1 MKNKVITAQQA
12 AALVNDGS
20 TVCTIGMTLIGAAE
34 SILKAL
40 EQRFLATGSPA
51 NLTYIHSAGQSNRER
66 GNQHFAHPGM
76 VKRIIGSHWGLAP
89 KWMERIASDSVE
101 AFCLPQGQIVH
112 LYTAMAAGQ
121 AGYLSKVG
129 LGTFIDPRLEGGK
142 MNDRTRALA
151 DLVEVVSLRGEEY
164 LFYPALPLDTV
175 IIRGTTADAEGNLTC
190 EEEAMKLE
198 ILQAVLAAKRFGGK
212 VLAQVKNLAQTGSLH
227 PKQVVVPGNFIDAV
241 VVCDNPEQDHR
252 QTSSWFYDPAY
263 CGNLISPTSELE
275 KLPLTIRKLIG
286 RRACQFLY
294 PGCVINLGTGIP
306 NDVIG
311 TIIHE
316 EEVSDDITIT
326 VESGIYGGVQAGG
339 IDFGIGKNL
348 TAMINHQEQMLYY
361 NGTGVDITYM
371 GAGEMDANG
380 HINATKMGDRCTGA
394 GGFID
399 ITQNAHHVVFCS
411 TFTTK
416 GLEVEFRDGQLR
428 ILREGSVKKLV
439 KDINQISYNGEIA
452 RQKKQKMHLV
462 TERAVFELTEQ
473 GPMLIEI
480 APGIDLEKDV
490 LQQMEFTPLIS
501 ESLKLMDASLFEEVN
516 FGLKHALCSN
526 EHTESNHH

>member
-20 TVCTIGMTLIGAAE
+20 TLCTIGMTLIGAAE

-40 EQRFLATGSPA
+40 EQRFLETGSPN

-66 GNQHFAHPGM
+66 GNQHFTSQGM

-89 KWMERIASDSVE
+89 KWMEKIASNKVE

-129 LGTFIDPRLEGGK
+129 LGTFIDPRIEGGK
-142 MNDRTRALA
+142 MNNLTRQLP
-151 DLVEVVSLRGEEY
+151 DLVEVVTMRNEEY

-175 IIRGTTADAEGNLTC
+175 IIRGTSADTDGNLTC

-212 VLAQVKNLAQTGSLH
+212 VIAQVKNLAQKGTLH
-227 PKQVVVPGNFIDAV
+227 PKQVVVPGNFIDAI
-241 VVCDNPEQDHR
+241 VVCDDPQQDHR
-252 QTSSWFYDPAY
+252 QTSSWFYDPSY
-263 CGNLISPTSELE
+263 CGNLVAPASKVE
-275 KLPLTIRKLIG
+275 KLPLDIRKVIG

-294 PGCVINLGTGIP
+294 PECVINLGTGIP

-316 EEVSDDITIT
+316 EGISDEITIT

-339 IDFGIGKNL
+339 VDFGIGKNL

-361 NGTGVDITYM
+361 NGVGVDITYM

-411 TFTTK
+411 TFTAK
-416 GLEVEFRDGQLR
+416 GLEVEFSHGKVN
-428 ILREGSVKKLV
+428 IIREGSIKKLV
-439 KDINQISYNGEIA
+439 SHINQISYNGEIA
-452 RQKKQKMHLV
+452 RGKKQKMHLV

-480 APGIDLEKDV
+480 APGINLESDILK
-490 LQQMEFTPLIS
+490 QMEFMPLIS
-501 ESLKLMDASLFEEVN
+501 DSLKLMDSSLFSEPN
-516 FGLKHALCSN
+516 FDLKSTLTN
-526 EHTESNHH
+526 G

>member
-1 MKNKVITAQQA
+1 MMRNKVISAQQA
-12 AALVNDGS
+12 AELVNNGS
-20 TVCTIGMTLIGAAE
+20 TLCTIGMTLIGAAE

-40 EQRFLATGSPA
+40 EKRFLETGTPHG
-51 NLTYIHSAGQSNRER
+51 LTYIHSAGQSNRER
-66 GNQHFAHPGM
+66 GNQHFTPPGM

-89 KWMERIASDSVE
+89 KWMEKIAANEVE

-142 MNDRTRALA
+142 MNALTRSLP
-151 DLVEVVSLRGEEY
+151 DLVEVVSLREEEY
-164 LFYPALPLDTV
+164 LFYPAIPLDTV
-175 IIRGTTADAEGNLTC
+175 IIRGTTADTAGNLTC

-212 VLAQVKNLAQTGSLH
+212 VIAQVKNLAEKGSLH
-227 PKQVVVPGNFIDAV
+227 PKQIVVPGNFIDAI
-241 VVCDNPEQDHR
+241 VVCEDPEQDHR

-263 CGNLISPTSELE
+263 CGNLVAPASEVE
-275 KLPLTIRKLIG
+275 TLPLNIRKVIG
-286 RRACQFLY
+286 RRACQFLS
-294 PGCVINLGTGIP
+294 PDCVINLGTGIP

-316 EEVSDDITIT
+316 EGVSEAVTIT

-339 IDFGIGKNL
+339 VDFGIGKNL

-361 NGTGVDITYM
+361 NGAGVDITYM

-380 HINATKMGDRCTGA
+380 HINATRMGDRCTGA

-411 TFTTK
+411 TFTAK
-416 GLEVEFRDGQLR
+416 GLEVAFQQGQLT
-428 ILREGSVKKLV
+428 ILQEGSVKKLV
-439 KDINQISYNGEIA
+439 RSINQISYNGEIA

-462 TERAVFELTEQ
+462 TERAVFELTAQ

-480 APGIDLEKDV
+480 APGVDLERDI
-490 LQQMEFTPLIS
+490 LQQMEFMPLIS
-501 ESLKLMDASLFEEVN
+501 PSLKQMDAALFCDAP
-516 FGLKHALCSN
+516 FGLKEMLARQ
-526 EHTESNHH
+526 